1 MTILQR
7 VSSLVALAMLSLAAA
22 APSRA
27 QDYPSHPVKMI
38 VPFGAGGPTDIFT
51 RLLAEELRKAL
62 KEPFVM
68 ENRPGAGTII
78 GTEAAAKSPPDGYTL
93 LMISAT
99 QTTTETL
106 VPNKSFKL
114 MRDFVPVASLL
125 NSELVMVVH
134 PSVGVNTVQEFIALA
149 KSKPGARNYAS
160 SGVGSNYHM
169 AGELFKNLTGTNI
182 LHVPYK
188 GSAGARNDIISGQ
201 IEMMFDSVPS
211 MAQMIQVGRVKAL
224 GTTGKVRSAI
234 LPDVPTLA
242 EAGVPG
248 YEATIWIGVM
258 APAGTPQPIVTLLNT
273 EINKILA
280 RADIKEA
287 WRKQGAE
294 TMSMQPDE
302 FGTFVQSEKDSDV
315 RLFLWNKHAG
325 DPSAPAG
332 RILFVHGSSMASQPT
347 FDLQVPGRAD
357 SSVMDFFAARGYDTW
372 CVDMEGY
379 GRSTKTRDNNAPI
392 AYGADDC
399 FAAATYIEKMR
410 GERPLLVYGISS
422 GALRAALFA
431 QRHPAMVA
439 RLALDAM
446 VWTGEGSPTLAER
459 SKRLPEFRAKNRR
472 PIDRKFVRSIFERDH
487 PGTADDVVIEAFADA
502 ILKLDDSV
510 PTGTYVDMCANL
522 PVCDPEKITA
532 PTLIMRGQYDG
543 IASFADLLKF
553 FERLPNPD
561 KQFAVMPG
569 IAHASFH
576 QKNYMICY
584 HILESF
590 FSQPAPIYKGGH

>member
-106 VPNKSFKL
+106 VPNKSYKL
-114 MRDFVPVASLL
+114 LRDFVPVASLL

-134 PSVGVNTVQEFIALA
+134 PSVPVNTVKDFIALA
-149 KSKPGARNYAS
+149 RSKPGALNYAS

-169 AGELFKNLTGTNI
+169 AGELFKNLTGTDI

-188 GSAGARNDIISGQ
+188 GSSGARNDIISGQ

-211 MAQMIQVGRVKAL
+211 MAPMIQAGRVKAL

-234 LPDVPTLA
+234 LPDIPTLS

-248 YEATIWIGVM
+248 YEATIWIGLM
-258 APAGTPQPIVTLLNT
+258 APAGTPQPIVTLLSS

-280 RADIKEA
+280 RADVIEA
-287 WRKQGAE
+287 WRKQGA
-294 TMSMQPDE
+294 TAMSMTPDQ
-302 FGTFVQSEKDSDV
+302 FGEYVQSEIDK
-315 RLFLWNKHAG
+315 W
-325 DPSAPAG
+325 
-332 RILFVHGSSMASQPT
+332 
-347 FDLQVPGRAD
+347 
-357 SSVMDFFAARGYDTW
+357 AR
-372 CVDMEGY
+372 VI
-379 GRSTKTRDNNAPI
+379 KAN
-392 AYGADDC
+392 
-399 FAAATYIEKMR
+399 
-410 GERPLLVYGISS
+410 GI
-422 GALRAALFA
+422 
-431 QRHPAMVA
+431 
-439 RLALDAM
+439 
-446 VWTGEGSPTLAER
+446 
-459 SKRLPEFRAKNRR
+459 KPE
-472 PIDRKFVRSIFERDH
+472 
-487 PGTADDVVIEAFADA
+487 
-502 ILKLDDSV
+502 
-510 PTGTYVDMCANL
+510 
-522 PVCDPEKITA
+522 
-532 PTLIMRGQYDG
+532 
-543 IASFADLLKF
+543 
-553 FERLPNPD
+553 
-561 KQFAVMPG
+561 
-569 IAHASFH
+569 
-576 QKNYMICY
+576 
-584 HILESF
+584 
-590 FSQPAPIYKGGH
+590 

>member
-106 VPNKSFKL
+106 VPTKSYKL
-114 MRDFVPVASLL
+114 LRDFVPVASLL

-134 PSVGVNTVQEFIALA
+134 PSVPVNTVKDFIALA
-149 KSKPGARNYAS
+149 KSKPGALNYAS

-169 AGELFKNLTGTNI
+169 AGELFKNLTGTDI

-188 GSAGARNDIISGQ
+188 GSSGARNDIISGQ

-211 MAQMIQVGRVKAL
+211 MAPMIQAGRVKAL

-234 LPDVPTLA
+234 LPDIPTLS

-248 YEATIWIGVM
+248 YEATIWIGLM
-258 APAGTPQPIVTLLNT
+258 APAGTPQPIVTLLSS

-280 RADIKEA
+280 RADVIEA
-287 WRKQGAE
+287 WRKQGA
-294 TMSMQPDE
+294 TAMSMTPDQ
-302 FGTFVQSEKDSDV
+302 FGEYVQSEIDK
-315 RLFLWNKHAG
+315 W
-325 DPSAPAG
+325 
-332 RILFVHGSSMASQPT
+332 
-347 FDLQVPGRAD
+347 
-357 SSVMDFFAARGYDTW
+357 AR
-372 CVDMEGY
+372 VI
-379 GRSTKTRDNNAPI
+379 KAN
-392 AYGADDC
+392 
-399 FAAATYIEKMR
+399 
-410 GERPLLVYGISS
+410 GI
-422 GALRAALFA
+422 
-431 QRHPAMVA
+431 
-439 RLALDAM
+439 
-446 VWTGEGSPTLAER
+446 
-459 SKRLPEFRAKNRR
+459 KPE
-472 PIDRKFVRSIFERDH
+472 
-487 PGTADDVVIEAFADA
+487 
-502 ILKLDDSV
+502 
-510 PTGTYVDMCANL
+510 
-522 PVCDPEKITA
+522 
-532 PTLIMRGQYDG
+532 
-543 IASFADLLKF
+543 
-553 FERLPNPD
+553 
-561 KQFAVMPG
+561 
-569 IAHASFH
+569 
-576 QKNYMICY
+576 
-584 HILESF
+584 
-590 FSQPAPIYKGGH
+590 